1 MRKENKDIV
10 GEKCIR
16 DDSGKLAYSDDEKIK
31 AWKQHYERLLNIE
44 LPWSEDD
51 LSVADPV
58 LGRPPLVTREMAEK
72 SISKMKLGKVPGP
85 SGVVTE
91 VLKASSDVCCEM
103 IADLTNSIIRDNTM
117 PSEWN
122 DSIIISLYKGKGE
135 ALDRG
140 NYRGLKL
147 IQHILDVM
155 ERIFEDF
162 IRNIVNIDDMQ
173 FGFMHGRGTKD
184 AIFIVRQ
191 IQEVYIRK
199 NRNLFFAFVDLEKAF
214 DRVPRKVLWWTLRK
228 VGIPEWIAR
237 VIQVMYQN
245 ARSQVRVNNLFSD
258 VFDVQVGV
266 HQGSVLSPLLFIIVL
281 EALSREFR
289 TSCSWELLYDD
300 DLVLIADAMDEL
312 LSKLGNW
319 KKHLEAKGLRVNMGK
334 TKIMISGKNL
344 HSLRDSG
351 KHPCG
356 VCRKGVGST
365 SILCCGCQL
374 WIHKKCSGIKGKLT
388 AENHVTLEGSK
399 LNVVE
404 SFGYLGD
411 ELCPGGGC
419 ELATIARSR
428 VALGKFR
435 DLLLLLSSST
445 ISLARRGM
453 LFNSCVRGVSLHA
466 SVCWALRK
474 EDIQRLLRNER
485 AMLRCMLR
493 VKAED
498 DVSLHDRP
506 KWKNALKTAM
516 KSPTRGNRGKVAQS
530 R

>member
-1 MRKENKDIV
+1 MRLTKKGDFLRSGKKRGSKEDYTLAKKIAKQTVFAAKKKVEKEKLKNIESDYVTVFRIAKQMRKENKHIV

-44 LPWSEDD
+44 FPWSEDD

-58 LGRPPLVTREMAEK
+58 LGPPPLVTREMAEK
-72 SISKMKLGKVPGP
+72 SISKMKLGKAPGP

-91 VLKASSDVCCEM
+91 MLKASSYVCNEM

-135 ALDRG
+135 TLDRG

-147 IQHILDVM
+147 TEHILKVM
-155 ERIFEDF
+155 ERITEDF
-162 IRNIVNIDDMQ
+162 IRNIVNIDDIQ
-173 FGFMHGRGTKD
+173 FGIMPGGGTTD

-191 IQEVYIRK
+191 IQEAYIRK

-214 DRVPRKVLWWTLRK
+214 DRVPGKVLWWALRK
-228 VGIPEWIAR
+228 VGIPEWIVR
-237 VIQVMYQN
+237 MIQVMHQN

-281 EALSREFR
+281 EALSGEFR
-289 TSCSWELLYDD
+289 TSCPWELLYAD
-300 DLVLIADAMDEL
+300 DLVLIADTMDEL

-344 HSLRDSG
+344 HSPRDSG

-356 VCRKGVGST
+356 VCRKGVGSN
-365 SILCCGCQL
+365 SIICCGCQL
-374 WIHKKCSGIKGKLT
+374 WIHKKCSSIKGKLT
-388 AENHVTLEGSK
+388 ADPSYKCKRCMGLCRPIDGRPENHVTLEGSK
-399 LNVVE
+399 LDVVD
-404 SFGYLGD
+404 SFRYLGH

-419 ELATIARSR
+419 ELAIIARSR
-428 VALGKFR
+428 A
-435 DLLLLLSSST
+435 
-445 ISLARRGM
+445 A
-453 LFNSCVRGVSLHA
+453 
-466 SVCWALRK
+466 
-474 EDIQRLLRNER
+474 
-485 AMLRCMLR
+485 
-493 VKAED
+493 
-498 DVSLHDRP
+498 
-506 KWKNALKTAM
+506 
-516 KSPTRGNRGKVAQS
+516 
-530 R
+530 